1 MLNIDKVNVIIIS
14 IMQMNILATL
24 AETWQMLT
32 IIVIA
37 LSAGYAIARRFEGLL
52 GKNKKG
58 DTIVERL
65 EKIERQIMPNG
76 GSSMSDKIDYI
87 RRDQNKMKQQVSEI
101 SGELKVIK
109 DIVTVIVDKSDYMSI
124 NSTLNMLFYTIEC
137 ATSDKKD
144 IF

>member
-1 MLNIDKVNVIIIS
+1 MN
-14 IMQMNILATL
+14 QNILSTL

-32 IIVIA
+32 IIGVA
-37 LSAGYAIARRFEGLL
+37 LSVGYATARKFEGLL

-58 DTIVERL
+58 DTVVERL

-87 RRDQNKMKQQVSEI
+87 RRDQNRMKQQISEI

-109 DIVTVIVDKSDYMSI
+109 DIVTVIVDK
-124 NSTLNMLFYTIEC
+124 
-137 ATSDKKD
+137 
-144 IF
+144 

>member
-1 MLNIDKVNVIIIS
+1 MN
-14 IMQMNILATL
+14 QNILSTL

-32 IIVIA
+32 IIGVA
-37 LSAGYAIARRFEGLL
+37 LSVGYAMARRFEGLL

-58 DTIVERL
+58 DTVVERL

-109 DIVTVIVDKSDYMSI
+109 DIVTVIVDK
-124 NSTLNMLFYTIEC
+124 
-137 ATSDKKD
+137 
-144 IF
+144 

>member
-32 IIVIA
+32 VIVIA

-65 EKIERQIMPNG
+65 EI
-76 GSSMSDKIDYI
+76 
-87 RRDQNKMKQQVSEI
+87 
-101 SGELKVIK
+101 IK
-109 DIVTVIVDKSDYMSI
+109 LIIKRYFFI
-124 NSTLNMLFYTIEC
+124 CI
-137 ATSDKKD
+137 
-144 IF
+144 

>member
-1 MLNIDKVNVIIIS
+1 MTKVNVIIVS

-32 IIVIA
+32 VIVIA
-37 LSAGYAIARRFEGLL
+37 LSAGYAIARRFEGIL

-58 DTIVERL
+58 DTVVERL
-65 EKIERQIMPNG
+65 EKIERQILPNG

-109 DIVTVIVDKSDYMSI
+109 DIVTVIVDK
-124 NSTLNMLFYTIEC
+124 
-137 ATSDKKD
+137 
-144 IF
+144 